1 MSHAKAKGIPF
12 RMRQKISQQL
22 LPLLSSE
29 ASGESWPKIIQSK
42 LGVLPG
48 PGWPDKF
55 GEKLREWFEQKKPK
69 NIKALSLFSGGGGL
83 DIAFHDAGFDIVEMV
98 EFEERFCKTLTK
110 NTAKESRLE
119 GATVRCM
126 DIRDYVPSDSL
137 KVDFIVGGPPCQT
150 FSAAGRRAAGVKG
163 TSDPRGTLFQE
174 YVRLLKKLK
183 PRGFLFE
190 NVYGITGA
198 EGGKAWLEIQQAF
211 SSAGYTIKFRV
222 LDAADYGVPQHRER
236 LFIVG
241 IRSGD
246 PAELKYKFPR
256 PTHGPDAKV
265 PCEFYSAGIAVKGGF
280 KPDPTSIEIKGRW
293 GHLIAGI
300 PPGLNYSFYTKELG
314 YPKPIFA
321 WRSKFSDFMY
331 KADPD
336 TPVRTIKAQGGAYTG
351 PLSWENRHFS
361 SSEIKRLQ
369 TFPDNYEVVGGR
381 NAQVHQLGNS
391 VPPQI
396 GRILALSIK
405 EKLFGQQLPF
415 QLDYLEEGD
424 LLGFRTR
431 KREQTDYYASKAHE
445 AIAAIEQTS
454 KKKVRT
460 LLRGGANLYLSRKFD
475 LSFKPINSPA
485 AATAIVTRIERGKE
499 IGLELSVRE
508 DDVRDTSCLIS
519 LEPSIGNEWSI
530 NVRCASVKLTS
541 ASLIGATLGW
551 KAIELAIREQH
562 GIDDLVQLY
571 GYYQYNPKFSAK
583 IEFSGDWGRDG
594 KLCALISQI
603 AQGMAVGKQMSLLEM
618 ADIFSTRPV
627 TLESN
632 LKNLRALG
640 YEIRSHNTNPQIKP
654 GEYLIPY
661 TFPSLTNRSV
671 QLGKKL

>member
-1 MSHAKAKGIPF
+1 
-12 RMRQKISQQL
+12 MRQKISQQL
-22 LPLLSSE
+22 LPLHSSE
-29 ASGESWPKIIQSK
+29 TEGESWPKMIHSK
-42 LGVLPG
+42 LGIVAG

-55 GEKLREWFEQKKPK
+55 GEELRKWFEQKKPK
-69 NIKALSLFSGGGGL
+69 KIKALSLFSGGGGL
-83 DIAFHDAGFDIVEMV
+83 DIAFHDAGFDIIEMV

-110 NTAKESRLE
+110 NASKGNRLE

-126 DIRDYVPSDSL
+126 DIRDYVPSDNL

-198 EGGKAWLEIQQAF
+198 DGGKAWHEIQQAF

-246 PAELKYKFPR
+246 SAELMYKFPR

-265 PCEFYSAGIAVKGGF
+265 PCDFYSAGVAVKKGF
-280 KPDPTSIEIKGRW
+280 KPDSTSIEIKGRW

-300 PPGLNYSFYTKELG
+300 PPGLNYSFYTKEIG

-336 TPVRTIKAQGGAYTG
+336 MPVRTIKAQGGAYTG
-351 PLSWENRHFS
+351 PFSWENRHFS

-381 NAQVHQLGNS
+381 NVQVHQLGNS

-405 EKLFGQQLPF
+405 DRLFGQELPIQLEY
-415 QLDYLEEGD
+415 LDEEH

-431 KREQTDYYASKAHE
+431 KREQTEYYASKAHE
-445 AIAAIEQTS
+445 AIAAIS
-454 KKKVRT
+454 KAPAKARKLFRSGSH
-460 LLRGGANLYLSRKFD
+460 LHLSSKFD
-475 LSFKPINSPA
+475 LTIKPGKSPA
-485 AATAIVTRIERGKE
+485 VTSAVVKKAEKGKE
-499 IGLELSVRE
+499 IRLELNVRE
-508 DDVRDTSCLIS
+508 EIVNDASCLIS
-519 LEPSIGNEWSI
+519 LEPTLRNEWSI
-530 NVRCASVKLTS
+530 NIRSASVKLTS
-541 ASLIGATLGW
+541 ASLISVTLGW
-551 KAIELAIREQH
+551 KALELTIREQH

-571 GYYQYNPKFSAK
+571 GYYQYTPKFSAK
-583 IEFSGDWGRDG
+583 IEFSGNWGHHE
-594 KLCALISQI
+594 KLCTLISQI
-603 AQGMAVGKQMSLLEM
+603 AQGKAVGKQMSLGEM
-618 ADIFSTRPV
+618 ADILATKPAA
-627 TLESN
+627 LENN
-632 LKNLRALG
+632 LKNLRTLG
-640 YEIRSHNTNPQIKP
+640 YEIRNHNTNPQIKS

>member
-1 MSHAKAKGIPF
+1 
-12 RMRQKISQQL
+12 MRQKISQQL
-22 LPLLSSE
+22 LPLHSSE
-29 ASGESWPKIIQSK
+29 TGGQSWPKMIQSK
-42 LGVLPG
+42 LAVIAG

-55 GEKLREWFEQKKPK
+55 GEELRKWFEQKKSK
-69 NIKALSLFSGGGGL
+69 KIKALSLFSGGGGL

-110 NTAKESRLE
+110 NTAKANRLE

-126 DIRDYVPSDSL
+126 DIRDYVPSDNL

-198 EGGKAWLEIQQAF
+198 DGGKAWNEIQAAF

-241 IRSGD
+241 IRRGD
-246 PAELKYKFPR
+246 PAELMYKFPM

-265 PCEFYSAGIAVKGGF
+265 PCDFYSAGVAVKGGF
-280 KPDPTSIEIKGRW
+280 KPDTTSIEIKGRW
-293 GHLIAGI
+293 GHLIADI
-300 PPGLNYSFYTKELG
+300 PPGLNYSFYTKEIG
-314 YPKPIFA
+314 HPKPIFA

-331 KADPD
+331 KADPNM
-336 TPVRTIKAQGGAYTG
+336 PVRTIKAQGGAYTG
-351 PLSWENRHFS
+351 PFSWENRHFS

-381 NAQVHQLGNS
+381 NVQVHQLGNS

-405 EKLFGQQLPF
+405 DKLFGHELPIQLEY
-415 QLDYLEEGD
+415 LDEGH

-431 KREQTDYYASKAHE
+431 KREQTEYYASKAHE
-445 AIAAIEQTS
+445 AIAVIEKAP
-454 KKKVRT
+454 KKKART
-460 LLRGGANLYLSRKFD
+460 LLRSGAHLHLSTKFD
-475 LSFKPINSPA
+475 VTFKPGKLPA
-485 AATAIVTRIERGKE
+485 ATTAIVTKVEKGKD
-499 IGLELSVRE
+499 IGIELSVRE
-508 DDVRDTSCLIS
+508 EAVKVASCIIS
-519 LEPSIGNEWSI
+519 LEPTIRNEWSI
-530 NVRCASVKLTS
+530 NIRSASVKLTS
-541 ASLIGATLGW
+541 ASLISATLGW
-551 KAIELAIREQH
+551 KALELAIREQY

-571 GYYQYNPKFSAK
+571 GYYQYTPKFSAK
-583 IEFSGDWGRDG
+583 IEFSGNWGRDE

-603 AQGMAVGKQMSLLEM
+603 AQGRAVGKQMSLVEM
-618 ADIFSTRPV
+618 ADILATKPAV
-627 TLESN
+627 LENS

-640 YEIRSHNTNPQIKP
+640 YEIRSHNTNPQIKS